1 MKDVI
6 ILKPLSDK
14 FYKNDF
20 SITAWIP
27 RNNLCNENKK
37 FYELVKDYEGVI
49 IGSVIDTIGHL
60 SYFKVSI
67 IFPKYE
73 AAHYFYLSV
82 LLESKE

>member
-1 MKDVI
+1 MKDII
-6 ILKPLSDK
+6 ILKPLSGK
-14 FYKNDF
+14 FYNNGF

-27 RNNLCNENKK
+27 RNNENKK
-37 FYELVKDYEGVI
+37 FYELIKDYEGII
-49 IGSVIDTIGHL
+49 IGSVIDIIGHL
-60 SYFKVSI
+60 SYFKVDI

>member
-6 ILKPLSDK
+6 ILKPFSDK
-14 FYKNDF
+14 FYKNF
-20 SITAWIP
+20 SIKAWIP
-27 RNNLCNENKK
+27 RNNENKK
-37 FYELVKDYEGVI
+37 FYELIKDYEGVV
-49 IGSVIDTIGHL
+49 IGSVIDVIGHL
-60 SYFKVSI
+60 SYFQVDI